1 MLMFTQASA
10 PAPHSSRRPI
20 FTPDLSLLRSRL
32 LPTPMIAPPRCP
44 VLASTLRYPTAISE
58 YAPATEA
65 EAPDPGGAA
74 QVSDVAPDPALPVE
88 DGPALPLE
96 DGPALGTQ
104 VHDRGPAL
112 ATPGPGFGAT
122 QVHGPALDTPV
133 EDAALDTQVSG
144 RGPDLDTLMS
154 GPALAAEDIIL
165 ATQVSNAA
173 PDPGLL
179 VDHGA
184 ADGGEPPPVANIQT
198 F

>member
-1 MLMFTQASA
+1 MLMFTPASA

-74 QVSDVAPDPALPVE
+74 QVSDVAPDPALP
-88 DGPALPLE
+88 LE

-122 QVHGPALDTPV
+122 QVHVPALDTPV
-133 EDAALDTQVSG
+133 EDG
-144 RGPDLDTLMS
+144 RPRHPGVRPRPRPRHADVRPRPRRGGHHTRH
-154 GPALAAEDIIL
+154 
-165 ATQVSNAA
+165 
-173 PDPGLL
+173 PGLQCRTG
-179 VDHGA
+179 HWSPRGSRRR
-184 ADGGEPPPVANIQT
+184 
-198 F
+198 

>member
-1 MLMFTQASA
+1 MLMFTPASA

-88 DGPALPLE
+88 DGPALPVE
-96 DGPALGTQ
+96 DGRPRHPGARPRPRPRHSRPRVWRHPGARPRLRHPG
-104 VHDRGPAL
+104 VRPRPRPRPRHADVRPRPRRGGHH
-112 ATPGPGFGAT
+112 TR
-122 QVHGPALDTPV
+122 H
-133 EDAALDTQVSG
+133 
-144 RGPDLDTLMS
+144 
-154 GPALAAEDIIL
+154 
-165 ATQVSNAA
+165 
-173 PDPGLL
+173 PGLQCRT
-179 VDHGA
+179 GPW
-184 ADGGEPPPVANIQT
+184 PPRGSRRR
-198 F
+198 

>member
-88 DGPALPLE
+88 DGRPRHPGARPRPRPRHSRPRVWRHPGARPRLRHPCGRRPPSTPRCPA
-96 DGPALGTQ
+96 
-104 VHDRGPAL
+104 
-112 ATPGPGFGAT
+112 
-122 QVHGPALDTPV
+122 
-133 EDAALDTQVSG
+133 
-144 RGPDLDTLMS
+144 
-154 GPALAAEDIIL
+154 
-165 ATQVSNAA
+165 AA
-173 PDPGLL
+173 P
-179 VDHGA
+179 
-184 ADGGEPPPVANIQT
+184 T
-198 F
+198 STR

>member
-1 MLMFTQASA
+1 MPSPGLHAQVD
-10 PAPHSSRRPI
+10 I
-20 FTPDLSLLRSRL
+20 
-32 LPTPMIAPPRCP
+32 
-44 VLASTLRYPTAISE
+44 RYPTAISE

-122 QVHGPALDTPV
+122 QVHGPA
-133 EDAALDTQVSG
+133 
-144 RGPDLDTLMS
+144 
-154 GPALAAEDIIL
+154 EDIIL

-173 PDPGLL
+173 PDPSLL

-184 ADGGEPPPVANIQT
+184 ADGGEPPPVANILT

>member
-1 MLMFTQASA
+1 MFT

-122 QVHGPALDTPV
+122 QVHGPAF
-133 EDAALDTQVSG
+133 DTQVSG

-165 ATQVSNAA
+165 ATQVYMPHWTLASSWITA
-173 PDPGLL
+173 PLMVENPRL
-179 VDHGA
+179 
-184 ADGGEPPPVANIQT
+184 
-198 F
+198 

>member
-1 MLMFTQASA
+1 MLMFTPASA

-44 VLASTLRYPTAISE
+44 VLASTLRYPTAVSE

-88 DGPALPLE
+88 DGPAL
-96 DGPALGTQ
+96 GTQ

-122 QVHGPALDTPV
+122 QVHGPAF
-133 EDAALDTQVSG
+133 DTQVSG

-154 GPALAAEDIIL
+154 GPALAAEDIIP

>member
-1 MLMFTQASA
+1 M
-10 PAPHSSRRPI
+10 
-20 FTPDLSLLRSRL
+20 
-32 LPTPMIAPPRCP
+32 
-44 VLASTLRYPTAISE
+44 
-58 YAPATEA
+58 
-65 EAPDPGGAA
+65 
-74 QVSDVAPDPALPVE
+74 
-88 DGPALPLE
+88 E

-122 QVHGPALDTPV
+122 QVHGPAF
-133 EDAALDTQVSG
+133 DTQVSG

-184 ADGGEPPPVANIQT
+184 ADGGEPPPVANILT

>member
-1 MLMFTQASA
+1 MNANVHPGLGSGPALVAEADLHSGPVVAEEQAVA
-10 PAPHSSRRPI
+10 HANDR
-20 FTPDLSLLRSRL
+20 
-32 LPTPMIAPPRCP
+32 AARCP

-74 QVSDVAPDPALPVE
+74 QVSDVAPNPALPVE

-122 QVHGPALDTPV
+122 QVHGPAF
-133 EDAALDTQVSG
+133 DTQVSG

-184 ADGGEPPPVANIQT
+184 ADGGDPPPVANILT